1 MIIDERFMQR
11 CLHLAEKGRST
22 VAPNPMV
29 GCVIVHQNK
38 IIGEGWHQKAGQPHA
53 EVNAIAN
60 VKDKALLKNSTV
72 YVSLEPCNHYGRT
85 PPCAHLLVAQGV
97 KRVVVGCKDPFEKVN
112 GSGIETLRQAG
123 IEVVV
128 GVLEKACQRQ
138 NERFFT
144 FHQQKRPYI
153 LLKWAQTT
161 NNMIAPLPEDKASR
175 KPFYIAQQSDLRRVH
190 QWRSEEAAIAVGAQ
204 TVIDDDPALT
214 TRWVRGNNPVRVLL
228 DPHGRVGKEYC
239 IFNEQAKTLH
249 YTFLALGLSPNSS
262 PKEYLLAVLK
272 DLYTKEITSLLVE
285 GGRFTLQQLIDGDL
299 WDEARI
305 YIGEKT
311 IAQGIKA
318 PHFPAMHQAQYLQG
332 WQHQSPV

>member
-60 VKDKALLKNSTV
+60 VKNKALLKDSTV

-97 KRVVVGCKDPFEKVN
+97 KRVVVGCQDPFEKVN

-123 IEVVV
+123 IEVVI

-138 NERFFT
+138 NERFFI

-153 LLKWAQTT
+153 LLKWAQTA
-161 NNMIAPLPEDKASR
+161 NNMIAPLPEDKASQR
-175 KPFYIAQQSDLRRVH
+175 PFYIAQQSDLRRVH

-204 TVIDDDPALT
+204 TAMDDDPALT
-214 TRWVRGNNPVRVLL
+214 TRWVHGNNPVRVLL
-228 DPHGRVGKEYC
+228 DPHDRVGKEHR
-239 IFNEQAKTLH
+239 IFNGEAKTLH
-249 YTFLALGLSPNSS
+249 YTHLTLGLSPNPS
-262 PKEYLLAVLK
+262 PKEYLSAVLK

-285 GGRFTLQQLIDGDL
+285 GGRFTLQQLIDGNL

-311 IAQGIKA
+311 ISEGIEA
-318 PHFPAMHQAQYLQG
+318 PQFPAMRQGKRHQG
-332 WQHQSPV
+332 WQHR

>member
-1 MIIDERFMQR
+1 MQR

-60 VKDKALLKNSTV
+60 VKDKALLKKSTI